1 MNSLSQQNVHI
12 QSLPGNMIH
21 MLGVSICSS
30 RMQVFG
36 CSIQR
41 HDVAL
46 DLLQG
51 NEDGVDSISE
61 ITL

>member
-1 MNSLSQQNVHI
+1 MSYVQNTPEFDPIDMNSVTEQNVHI

-21 MLGVSICSS
+21 MLGLSICSS

-41 HDVAL
+41 HDVA
-46 DLLQG
+46 DP
-51 NEDGVDSISE
+51 
-61 ITL
+61 